1 MIFSAVL
8 FLYSMALVLVLV
20 AGLPYWL
27 IRMATAAKYRE
38 GLAGRLG
45 KVPPHLLKKPVLPPV
60 RRVSGRAPGLGAV
73 IVRGGIHEFETI
85 WVHAV
90 SVGEVAAVTELVM
103 QLAMRRYRV
112 VVSTTT
118 KTGQRMARERF
129 GEKSVFYFPLDLRR
143 IVRRYLKV
151 LQPRLL
157 VLVETEFWPNVL
169 AECERAGVP
178 VAVVNARISDR
189 SYPRYKRLRH
199 LWRPILRRLSLVLA
213 QSELDAERLRLIGVP
228 AERVR
233 LGGNMKFDVRP
244 GAEAEVTAALREH
257 LGLAQRLCPE
267 AASEADHGRD
277 YQEDPATRPEPGMRL
292 LVCGSTVA
300 GEEELLLKAW
310 EVLLSW
316 GMAKSGPGI
325 CMVLAPRHPERF
337 PTVARLL
344 EQSGL
349 SWVRRTEW
357 MRAPEKLRPGTI
369 FLLNSI
375 GELAS
380 LYSIASVAFVGGSL
394 VPAGGHNPLEP
405 ARFGVPVVM
414 GPYFHNFRTIV
425 RRMIGQDAIRIIGSE
440 GEPPHPDDNPS
451 TVGRSPLVQALGGLL
466 GDPSVAHALGVRG
479 QAVFQSESGATAFA
493 VEALLGLLIE
503 KPAAAERAGRAGVV
517 V

>member
-1 MIFSAVL
+1 MIFSVVL
-8 FLYSMALVLVLV
+8 FLYSVALVIALVV
-20 AGLPYWL
+20 GLPYWL
-27 IRMATAAKYRE
+27 VRMATAAKYRE

-45 KVPPHLLKKPVLPPV
+45 KVPPHLLKKPALPPG
-60 RRVSGRAPGLGAV
+60 RRFAGRGNGSGGAILLGTK
-73 IVRGGIHEFETI
+73 HEFETI

-118 KTGQRMARERF
+118 RTGQRLARERF

-151 LQPRLL
+151 LQPCLL

-169 AECERAGVP
+169 VECERAGVQ

-189 SYPRYKRLRH
+189 SFPRYKRLRR

-213 QSELDAERLRLIGVP
+213 QSELDAERLRTIGVP

-233 LGGNMKFDVRP
+233 LGGNMKFDLRP
-244 GAEAEVTAALREH
+244 GAEADVTTALREH
-257 LGLAQRLCPE
+257 LGATAQNSY
-267 AASEADHGRD
+267 A
-277 YQEDPATRPEPGMRL
+277 EPGTQTRL

-300 GEEELLLKAW
+300 GEEEMLLKAW
-310 EVLLSW
+310 GVLVRGGSIKTGA
-316 GMAKSGPGI
+316 GM

-337 PTVARLL
+337 PAVARLL
-344 EQSGL
+344 QESGL
-349 SWVRRTEW
+349 DWVRRTEW
-357 MRAPEKLRPGTI
+357 MRAPEKLRPGTV

-380 LYSIASVAFVGGSL
+380 VYSLASVAFVGGSL
-394 VPAGGHNPLEP
+394 VSAGGHNPLEP

-414 GPYFHNFRTIV
+414 GPHFHNFRTIV
-425 RRMIGQDAIRIIGSE
+425 RRMIEKDAIRIVGAE
-440 GEPPHPDDNPS
+440 GEAAELAGTGAAS
-451 TVGRSPLVQALGGLL
+451 RSPLVTTLSALI
-466 GDPSVAHALGVRG
+466 GDPAEARSLGARGLGV
-479 QAVFQSESGATAFA
+479 FQNESGATALA
-493 VEALLGLLIE
+493 VEALLGLLV
-503 KPAAAERAGRAGVV
+503 KERPGLERVERSGVV

>member
-1 MIFSAVL
+1 MIFSAGL
-8 FLYSMALVLVLV
+8 FLYSVALVAVLV
-20 AGLPYWL
+20 VGLPYWL
-27 IRMATAAKYRE
+27 ARMVTAAKYRE

-45 KVPPHLLKKPVLPPV
+45 KVPEHLLKKPVLPGGQRFV
-60 RRVSGRAPGLGAV
+60 
-73 IVRGGIHEFETI
+73 VRGGKGEFQTI

-90 SVGEVAAVTELVM
+90 SVGEVAAVTELVT
-103 QLAMRRYRV
+103 QLAKRRYRV

-118 KTGQRMARERF
+118 RTGQRLARERF

-151 LQPRLL
+151 LRPRML

-169 AECERAGVP
+169 AECMRAGVP

-189 SYPRYKRLRH
+189 SYPRYMRLRR
-199 LWRPILRRLSLVLA
+199 LWRPILRGLSLVLA
-213 QSELDAERLRLIGVP
+213 QSELDAERLRAIGVP
-228 AERVR
+228 ADRVR

-244 GAEAEVTAALREH
+244 GPEAEVTTALREQ
-257 LGLAQRLCPE
+257 LNIKMG
-267 AASEADHGRD
+267 
-277 YQEDPATRPEPGMRL
+277 TEPGNGPGSGAGMRL

-300 GEEELLLKAW
+300 GEEEMLLKAW
-310 EVLLSW
+310 AVLVGW
-316 GMAKSGPGI
+316 GMAKSGPGM

-337 PTVARLL
+337 PAVARLL
-344 EQSGL
+344 EESGL
-349 SWVRRTEW
+349 NWVRRTEW
-357 MRAPEKLRPGTI
+357 VRAPEKLRPGTV

-380 LYSIASVAFVGGSL
+380 VYSVASVAFVGGSL

-425 RRMIGQDAIRIIGSE
+425 GRMIEQDAIRIVGAEGAAVQAGS
-440 GEPPHPDDNPS
+440 GGGAAA
-451 TVGRSPLVQALGGLL
+451 GRSPLVNALGGLL
-466 GDPSVAHALGVRG
+466 SDLAEAQALGARG
-479 QAVFQSESGATAFA
+479 LAVFQSESGATAFA
-493 VEALLGLLIE
+493 VEALLGLLM
-503 KPAAAERAGRAGVV
+503 KDRVVVERVGRAGVV